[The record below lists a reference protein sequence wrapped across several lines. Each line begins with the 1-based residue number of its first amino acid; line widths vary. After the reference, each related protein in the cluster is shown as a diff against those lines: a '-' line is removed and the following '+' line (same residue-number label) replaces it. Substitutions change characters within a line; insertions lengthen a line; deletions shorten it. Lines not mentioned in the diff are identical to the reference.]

1 LHPTS
6 ISLTRQHREVVPT
19 LKVKFRDQTFEF
31 DREMTVRELLKELNL
46 SPESTLVV
54 RDDEVLTEDEKL
66 QKDDEVRVISAISGG
81 SE

>member
-1 LHPTS
+1 
-6 ISLTRQHREVVPT
+6 
-19 LKVKFRDQTFEF
+19 
-31 DREMTVRELLKELNL
+31 MTVRELLKELNL

>member
-1 LHPTS
+1 MALK
-6 ISLTRQHREVVPT
+6 

-66 QKDDEVRVISAISGG
+66 RKDDEVRVISAISGG
-81 SE
+81 A

>member
-1 LHPTS
+1 VALD
-6 ISLTRQHREVVPT
+6 

-54 RDDEVLTEDEKL
+54 RDNEVLTEDEKL
-66 QKDDEVRVISAISGG
+66 RKDDEVRVISAISGG
-81 SE
+81 S

>member
-1 LHPTS
+1 
-6 ISLTRQHREVVPT
+6 

-31 DREMTVRELLKELNL
+31 DHEMTVRELIKELNL

-66 QKDDEVRVISAISGG
+66 RKDDEVRVISAISGG
-81 SE
+81 SK

>member
-1 LHPTS
+1 MALD
-6 ISLTRQHREVVPT
+6 

-54 RDDEVLTEDEKL
+54 RDNEVLTEDEKL
-66 QKDDEVRVISAISGG
+66 RKDDEVRVISAISGG
-81 SE
+81 S

>member
-1 LHPTS
+1 
-6 ISLTRQHREVVPT
+6 VVPT

-66 QKDDEVRVISAISGG
+66 RKDDEVRVIRAISGG
-81 SE
+81 SK

>member
-1 LHPTS
+1 
-6 ISLTRQHREVVPT
+6 

-66 QKDDEVRVISAISGG
+66 RKDDEVRVISAISGG
-81 SE
+81 A

>member
-1 LHPTS
+1 
-6 ISLTRQHREVVPT
+6 VVLK

-66 QKDDEVRVISAISGG
+66 RKDDEVRVISAISGG
-81 SE
+81 A

>member
-1 LHPTS
+1 
-6 ISLTRQHREVVPT
+6 VVPT

-66 QKDDEVRVISAISGG
+66 RRDDEVRVISAISGG
-81 SE
+81 LK

>member
-1 LHPTS
+1 
-6 ISLTRQHREVVPT
+6 VVPT

-31 DREMTVRELLKELNL
+31 DHEMTVRELIKELNL

-66 QKDDEVRVISAISGG
+66 RKDDEVRVISAISGG
-81 SE
+81 SK

>member
-1 LHPTS
+1 
-6 ISLTRQHREVVPT
+6 VAFN

-66 QKDDEVRVISAISGG
+66 RKEDEVRVISAISGG
-81 SE
+81 A

>member
-1 LHPTS
+1 M
-6 ISLTRQHREVVPT
+6 VPT

-66 QKDDEVRVISAISGG
+66 RKDDEVRVISAISGG
-81 SE
+81 LK

>member
-1 LHPTS
+1 
-6 ISLTRQHREVVPT
+6 
-19 LKVKFRDQTFEF
+19 
-31 DREMTVRELLKELNL
+31 MTVRELLKELNL

-66 QKDDEVRVISAISGG
+66 RKDDEVRVISAISGG